1 MPMPAGVETG
11 ALSRIVGGIV
21 LVLGCIGGLV
31 IMSKYGSIEVGFGQ
45 TVRNPMA
52 IWAGVGVIVQSVMW
66 AVFGFAIAA
75 AAENSAAMRQELW
88 ELRNE
93 ARTTG
98 CGNS

>member
-1 MPMPAGVETG
+1 
-11 ALSRIVGGIV
+11 
-21 LVLGCIGGLV
+21 
-31 IMSKYGSIEVGFGQ
+31 
-45 TVRNPMA
+45 MA